1 MNYGEQEDTKIILP
15 MYLWTWSHGF
25 LLLYLLGPGFIE
37 SKGNPLSI
45 CISARWTELCLFF
58 RDIPLP
64 LVTSG
69 CDNSGNLRELALNR
83 MKDFGAV
90 CRDVR
95 YREVGVS
102 YCHLLS

>member
-1 MNYGEQEDTKIILP
+1 M
-15 MYLWTWSHGF
+15 
-25 LLLYLLGPGFIE
+25 
-37 SKGNPLSI
+37 
-45 CISARWTELCLFF
+45 
-58 RDIPLP
+58 
-64 LVTSG
+64 TSG

-102 YCHLLS
+102 NYVVLPSHSCVSIER